1 MSRCKLRIH
10 LWCWNIR
17 DSDVYLELLG
27 RFKISSPFV
36 ITLLSYVGQWIQH
49 VICTCISIRSYCTI
63 RLSTHHSK
71 YCTCGRNRP
80 AKYRTCGR
88 NRPAKY
94 RTCGRNR
101 PAKYCTCDRNR
112 PAKYCTC
119 SRNRPA
125 KHQACIKVI
134 KTVSYLQTE
143 RRYSSLTVNTA
154 IQITHHA
161 TEHQYVQH
169 TCIKNNSLPFHYSYY
184 LLLTFWSFNWH
195 IFENRT
201 NVYTSVNNYIPVDIQ
216 HKDDHNL

>member
-27 RFKISSPFV
+27 RFNISSPFV
-36 ITLLSYVGQWIQH
+36 ITLHSYVGQWIQH

-71 YCTCGRNRP
+71 YCTCG
-80 AKYRTCGR
+80 
-88 NRPAKY
+88 
-94 RTCGRNR
+94 
-101 PAKYCTCDRNR
+101 
-112 PAKYCTC
+112 
-119 SRNRPA
+119 RNRPA